1 MFQKGQSGNPAGPAK
16 GTRHKITMLAEKL
29 MQDDVENVV
38 AAVVDAARKGDM
50 MAARIILDRVAPA
63 RRDSPVPFNLP
74 KIESAAS
81 AAVAGA
87 AILSAV
93 AEGSLTPNEG
103 GEISKLIEGFVR
115 TLGASEFE
123 TRLRALEA
131 AAGDKP

>member
-16 GTRHKITMLAEKL
+16 GTRHKITLLAEKL
-29 MQDDVENVV
+29 MAADAENIV
-38 AAVVDAARKGDM
+38 AAVVTAARNGDM
-50 MAARIILDRVAPA
+50 TAAKIILDRIAPA
-63 RRDSPVPFNLP
+63 RRDSPAPFNLP

-81 AAVAGA
+81 AAAAGA

-93 AEGSLTPNEG
+93 ADGSLTPNEG

-123 TRLRALEA
+123 MRLRALEA